1 MSLLTS
7 NAKPAKRVN
16 PTGKPTFSNIRK
28 LLSPT
33 LFYVAS
39 IVIGIVMFLPFFWS
53 LMTSIKPSEEIF
65 SIPLRWFPSSLTFE
79 HYIKAF
85 TTVPF
90 GLYFWNSLIL
100 ATSGVLANLFFG
112 SLSGYAFAKLKFKGD
127 KLIFSILLA
136 AMMIPGIVTMIPSF
150 YVLKHFPLV
159 GGNDWFGAGGNG
171 FMNSFWGIILPG
183 ASGSFAVFFMRQF
196 YLSLPSDMME
206 MARIEG
212 CKEFRIFWNI
222 YMPLTKPALAT
233 LGIFTFQAGWN
244 SFLWPMIVLSDPNK
258 ATIQMGL
265 QAFSYNFQ
273 TDYGPMMAGALI
285 AIVPILIL
293 FLMLQKYFE
302 QGIAFS
308 GIKG

>member
-1 MSLLTS
+1 MKTIPTNKGTNARAATLVMSY
-7 NAKPAKRVN
+7 PARVMI
-16 PTGKPTFSNIRK
+16 GK
-28 LLSPT
+28 LL
-33 LFYVAS
+33 FYAVC
-39 IVIGIVMFLPFFWS
+39 ITIGVVMFLPFFWS
-53 LMTSIKPSEEIF
+53 LMTSLKPSNEIF
-65 SIPLRWFPSSLTFE
+65 SIPIQWLPSEITLE
-79 HYIKAF
+79 HYRKAF

-90 GLYFWNSLIL
+90 GLYFWNSLVL
-100 ATSGVLANLFFG
+100 AVAGVLANLFFG
-112 SLSGYAFAKLKFKGD
+112 SVSGYAFAKLNFRGNKAMFRV
-127 KLIFSILLA
+127 LLA

-159 GGNDWFGAGGNG
+159 GGNDLLGGGGNG
-171 FMNSFWGIILPG
+171 FLNSFWGIILPG

-196 YLSLPSDMME
+196 FLTLPSDMME

-222 YMPLTKPALAT
+222 YLPLTKPALAT

-244 SFLWPMIVLSDPNK
+244 SFLWPMIILNDPDK

-265 QAFSYNFQ
+265 QAFSYNYQ

-285 AIVPILIL
+285 AILPILVL
-293 FLMLQKYFE
+293 FLLLQKYFV

-308 GIKG
+308 GVKG

>member
-1 MSLLTS
+1 MI
-7 NAKPAKRVN
+7 
-16 PTGKPTFSNIRK
+16 GK
-28 LLSPT
+28 LL
-33 LFYVAS
+33 FYAVC
-39 IVIGIVMFLPFFWS
+39 ITIGVVMFLPFFWS
-53 LMTSIKPSEEIF
+53 LMTSLKPSNEIF
-65 SIPLRWFPSSLTFE
+65 SIPIQWLPSEITLE
-79 HYIKAF
+79 HYRKAF

-90 GLYFWNSLIL
+90 GLYFWNSLVL
-100 ATSGVLANLFFG
+100 AVAGVLANLFFG
-112 SLSGYAFAKLKFKGD
+112 SVSGYAFAKLNFRGNKAMFRV
-127 KLIFSILLA
+127 LLA

-159 GGNDWFGAGGNG
+159 GGNDLLGGGGNG
-171 FMNSFWGIILPG
+171 FLNSFWGIILPG

-196 YLSLPSDMME
+196 FLTLPSDMME

-222 YMPLTKPALAT
+222 YLPLTKPALAT

-244 SFLWPMIVLSDPNK
+244 SFLWPMIILNDPDK

-265 QAFSYNFQ
+265 QAFSYNYQ

-285 AIVPILIL
+285 AILPILVL
-293 FLMLQKYFE
+293 FLLLQKYFV

-308 GIKG
+308 GVKG

>member
-1 MSLLTS
+1 MKTLPTNKGT
-7 NAKPAKRVN
+7 NARAATLVLSYPARVMI
-16 PTGKPTFSNIRK
+16 GK
-28 LLSPT
+28 LL
-33 LFYVAS
+33 FYAVC
-39 IVIGIVMFLPFFWS
+39 ITIGVVMFLPFFWS
-53 LMTSIKPSEEIF
+53 LMTSLKPSNEIF
-65 SIPLRWFPSSLTFE
+65 SIPIQWLPSEITLE
-79 HYIKAF
+79 HYRKAF

-90 GLYFWNSLIL
+90 GLYFWNSLVL
-100 ATSGVLANLFFG
+100 AVAGVLANLFFG
-112 SLSGYAFAKLKFKGD
+112 SVSGYAFAKLNFRGNKAMFRV
-127 KLIFSILLA
+127 LLA

-159 GGNDWFGAGGNG
+159 GGNDLLGGGGNG
-171 FMNSFWGIILPG
+171 FLNSFWGIILPG

-196 YLSLPSDMME
+196 FLTLPSDMME

-222 YMPLTKPALAT
+222 YLPLTKPALAT

-244 SFLWPMIVLSDPNK
+244 SFLWPMIILNDPDK

-265 QAFSYNFQ
+265 QAFSYNYQ

-285 AIVPILIL
+285 AILPILVL
-293 FLMLQKYFE
+293 FLLLQKYFV

-308 GIKG
+308 GVKG